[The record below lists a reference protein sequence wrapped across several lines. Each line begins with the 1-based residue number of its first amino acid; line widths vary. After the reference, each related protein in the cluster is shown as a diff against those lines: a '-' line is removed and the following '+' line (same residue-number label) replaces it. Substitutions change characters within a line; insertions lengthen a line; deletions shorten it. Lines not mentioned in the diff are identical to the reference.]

1 VENTLVGLTISLII
15 VLVVA
20 VRFVTAEHRPGATPL
35 TGRVLAAKAVVI
47 GAVAF
52 LTGLVSAAVVVPVGT
67 KILRANG
74 IGVLPVSAL
83 TGLRVVVGVAAL
95 LAVAAVF
102 GLALGALLRRTWV
115 AILVAISTVV
125 LPYLLAAFPLLPDE
139 VSKWLLRLTPA
150 AGFAVEQ
157 TIRQYPQVVA
167 HYAPSEGYFPLAW
180 WAGFAVLCGYTAIA
194 CGLALSRIRRRVA

>member
-1 VENTLVGLTISLII
+1 MISFFLLVFLFFFLFFLFLFFFFFNDTATTEIYTLSLHD
-15 VLVVA
+15 A
-20 VRFVTAEHRPGATPL
+20 
-35 TGRVLAAKAVVI
+35 
-47 GAVAF
+47 
-52 LTGLVSAAVVVPVGT
+52 
-67 KILRANG
+67 
-74 IGVLPVSAL
+74 LP
-83 TGLRVVVGVAAL
+83 
-95 LAVAAVF
+95 
-102 GLALGALLRRTWV
+102 
-115 AILVAISTVV
+115 ISTVV